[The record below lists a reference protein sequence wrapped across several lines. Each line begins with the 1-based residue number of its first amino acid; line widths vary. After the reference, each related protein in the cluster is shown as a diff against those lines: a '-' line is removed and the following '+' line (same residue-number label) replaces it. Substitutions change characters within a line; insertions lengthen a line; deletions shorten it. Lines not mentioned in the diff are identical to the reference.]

1 MPPKICPDEKEI
13 NPKTGRCVKKCKSN
27 RVRDLKTFKCIKN
40 PLNHVINPI
49 TERYVKS
56 AYLKKI
62 EKKRLHIL
70 QTLKNPLRSPS
81 HRSPSHIS
89 PSHRSPSHISPS
101 RRTPSHKSP
110 SHKSPSH
117 ISPSHRSP
125 SHISPSHRS
134 PSHKSPSHKSPS
146 HKSPSHISPSR
157 RTPSHKS
164 PPLASPTASI
174 RQSSL
179 SKSTSG
185 NKISINSSNSSK
197 NPSYNSKSHVF
208 TIDIYKVKKIQGFLR
223 DKLGVNKYTLIN
235 RINRY
240 NLLKERLSL
249 LKDNDCLEKKTFNGF
264 DGYTIKNII
273 NLEKKIG
280 SKSKYGAIYLTSI
293 PNFLGIF
300 PIATKVMKYD
310 DDNVNEINIMTK
322 ITNDILLK
330 KLSRHFLMIYKSCLC
345 AKRIAARLK
354 LISINELA
362 DGDLK
367 MLVNKTEILV
377 DKELLFNLIFQTY
390 ISIATFHN
398 VAGYV
403 HGDSHFG
410 NYLYQLNNEIGYYHY
425 ICDGKDYYLK
435 SCKYNIIIFDYG
447 FATKINANM
456 KNKNIVKEE
465 NKNLSEDYTKIIFAF
480 MNKKTGW
487 GFYPKLPIK
496 NINDEILE
504 IHNIIDNHIKLEL
517 SSTSTNK
524 IPYSKR
530 LINYIIKEI
539 FLKYTPKDMFI
550 TNRPSNVLN
559 EVPYRID

>member
-1 MPPKICPDEKEI
+1 MPPKICPDGKEL
-13 NPKTGRCVKKCKSN
+13 NPKTDRCVQKCKSN

-49 TERYVKS
+49 TKRYVKS
-56 AYLKKI
+56 AYLKNI
-62 EKKRLHIL
+62 EKKQLHIL
-70 QTLKNPLRSPS
+70 HTLKNPLKSPSHRSPSHRSPSHRSLSHRSPYHRSPSHRSPS

-89 PSHRSPSHISPS
+89 PSHISPSHRSL
-101 RRTPSHKSP
+101 SHR
-110 SHKSPSH
+110 
-117 ISPSHRSP
+117 SPSHRSP
-125 SHISPSHRS
+125 SHRSPSHRS
-134 PSHKSPSHKSPS
+134 PSHRSPSHRSPS
-146 HKSPSHISPSR
+146 LLVSPV
-157 RTPSHKS
+157 K
-164 PPLASPTASI
+164 SI
-174 RQSSL
+174 RQSL
-179 SKSTSG
+179 PSKSSSG
-185 NKISINSSNSSK
+185 KKISINSSNSNSSK
-197 NPSYNSKSHVF
+197 KPSYNSKSRVF
-208 TIDIYKVKKIQGFLR
+208 TDDIYAKKIQGFIR
-223 DKLGVNKYTLIN
+223 DKLVTNKFNLKN

-249 LKDNDCLEKKTFNGF
+249 IKDNDCLEKKTFNGF

-300 PIATKVMKYD
+300 PIAAKVMKYD
-310 DDNVNEINIMTK
+310 DDNINEINIMTK

-330 KLSRHFLMIYKSCLC
+330 RLSRHFLMIYKSCLC
-345 AKRIAARLK
+345 SKRILARLK

-367 MLVNKTEILV
+367 MLINKTEILA
-377 DKELLFNLIFQTY
+377 DKELLFNLLFQTY

-456 KNKNIVKEE
+456 KDKNIVKEDSR
-465 NKNLSEDYTKIIFAF
+465 NLSEDYTRIIFAF

-487 GFYPKLPIK
+487 GFYPNLPIK
-496 NINDEILE
+496 NINDQILE
-504 IHNIIDNHIKLEL
+504 IHNLIDNNTKLEL
-517 SSTSTNK
+517 SSTITNK

-539 FLKYTPKDMFI
+539 FLKYSPTDMFI

-559 EVPYRID
+559 EVPFRID

>member
-1 MPPKICPDEKEI
+1 MPPKICPDDKEL
-13 NPKTGRCVKKCKSN
+13 NPKTDRCVKKCKSN

-56 AYLKKI
+56 TYLKKI
-62 EKKRLHIL
+62 EKKHPHIL
-70 QTLKNPLRSPS
+70 QTLKNPLKSPSHRSPSHRSPSHRSPSHRSPSHRSPSHRSPSHRSPSHRSPSHRSPS

-89 PSHRSPSHISPS
+89 PSHRSPSH
-101 RRTPSHKSP
+101 
-110 SHKSPSH
+110 
-117 ISPSHRSP
+117 RSP
-125 SHISPSHRS
+125 SHISSSH
-134 PSHKSPSHKSPS
+134 
-146 HKSPSHISPSR
+146 
-157 RTPSHKS
+157 
-164 PPLASPTASI
+164 LASPTKSI
-174 RQSSL
+174 RQLLS
-179 SKSTSG
+179 SKSSSG
-185 NKISINSSNSSK
+185 KKNSINSSNSNSSK
-197 NPSYNSKSHVF
+197 PSYNSKSRVF
-208 TIDIYKVKKIQGFLR
+208 TDDIYAKKIQGFIR
-223 DKLGVNKYTLIN
+223 DKLVTNKFNLKN

-249 LKDNDCLEKKTFNGF
+249 IKDNDCLEKKTFNGF

-300 PIATKVMKYD
+300 PIAAKVMKYD
-310 DDNVNEINIMTK
+310 DDNINEINIMTK
-322 ITNDILLK
+322 ITNNILLK
-330 KLSRHFLMIYKSCLC
+330 GLSRHFLMIYKSCLC

-367 MLVNKTEILV
+367 MLINKTEILA

-447 FATKINANM
+447 FATKINANI
-456 KNKNIVKEE
+456 KDKNIVKEE
-465 NKNLSEDYTKIIFAF
+465 SRNLSEDYTRIILAF

-487 GFYPKLPIK
+487 GFYPNLPIK
-496 NINDEILE
+496 NINDQILE
-504 IHNIIDNHIKLEL
+504 IHNIIDNNIKLEL
-517 SSTSTNK
+517 SSTSTK
-524 IPYSKR
+524 QIPYSKR

-539 FLKYTPKDMFI
+539 FLKYTPNDMFI

-559 EVPYRID
+559 EVPFRID

>member
-1 MPPKICPDEKEI
+1 MPPKICPDDKEI
-13 NPKTGRCVKKCKSN
+13 NPNTGRCVKKCKSN
-27 RVRDLKTFKCIKN
+27 RIRDLKTFKCIKN

-49 TERYVKS
+49 TDRYVKS
-56 AYLKKI
+56 TYLKKI
-62 EKKRLHIL
+62 EKKHPNIL

-89 PSHRSPSHISPS
+89 PSHRSPSH
-101 RRTPSHKSP
+101 
-110 SHKSPSH
+110 
-117 ISPSHRSP
+117 RSP
-125 SHISPSHRS
+125 SHISPSHKSPSHRTSSHKS
-134 PSHKSPSHKSPS
+134 PSHKSSSHKSPS

-157 RTPSHKS
+157 RTPSHSS

-179 SKSTSG
+179 SKSASG
-185 NKISINSSNSSK
+185 NKISINSSNSNSSK
-197 NPSYNSKSHVF
+197 KPSYNSKSRVF
-208 TIDIYKVKKIQGFLR
+208 TYDIYAKKIQGFLR
-223 DKLGVNKYTLIN
+223 DKLVANKFNLKN

-249 LKDNDCLEKKTFNGF
+249 IKDNDCLEKKTFNGF

-293 PNFLGIF
+293 PNFIGIF
-300 PIATKVMKYD
+300 PIATKIMKYD
-310 DDNVNEINIMTK
+310 DDNINEINIMTK
-322 ITNDILLK
+322 ITNNILLK
-330 KLSRHFLMIYKSCLC
+330 KLSKHFLMIYKSCLC

-367 MLVNKTEILV
+367 MLINKTEILA

-456 KNKNIVKEE
+456 KDKNIVKEDSR
-465 NKNLSEDYTKIIFAF
+465 NLSEDYTRIIFAF

-487 GFYPKLPIK
+487 GFYPNLPIK

-504 IHNIIDNHIKLEL
+504 IHKLIDNHTKLEL
-517 SSTSTNK
+517 SSTSTSQ

-539 FLKYTPKDMFI
+539 FLKYTPKDIFI

>member
-1 MPPKICPDEKEI
+1 MPPKICPDGKEI
-13 NPKTGRCVKKCKSN
+13 NPKTDRCVKKCKSN

-49 TERYVKS
+49 TDRYVKS
-56 AYLKKI
+56 TYLKKI
-62 EKKRLHIL
+62 EKKHPHIL
-70 QTLKNPLRSPS
+70 QTLKNPI
-81 HRSPSHIS
+81 RSPSHIS
-89 PSHRSPSHISPS
+89 PSHRSPSL
-101 RRTPSHKSP
+101 R
-110 SHKSPSH
+110 
-117 ISPSHRSP
+117 SPSHRSP
-125 SHISPSHRS
+125 SHLAHQSIS
-134 PSHKSPSHKSPS
+134 
-146 HKSPSHISPSR
+146 SR
-157 RTPSHKS
+157 Q
-164 PPLASPTASI
+164 L
-174 RQSSL
+174 SL
-179 SKSTSG
+179 SKSSSG
-185 NKISINSSNSSK
+185 NKISINSSNSNSSK
-197 NPSYNSKSHVF
+197 KPSYNSKSRVF
-208 TIDIYKVKKIQGFLR
+208 ANDIYKIIKIQSFLR
-223 DKLGVNKYTLIN
+223 DKLVTNKYNLKN

-280 SKSKYGAIYLTSI
+280 SKSKYGSIYLTSI

-300 PIATKVMKYD
+300 PIAAKVMKYD
-310 DDNVNEINIMTK
+310 EDNINEINIMTK

-330 KLSRHFLMIYKSCLC
+330 RLSKHFLMIYKSCLC

-367 MLVNKTEILV
+367 MLVNKTDILADEEI
-377 DKELLFNLIFQTY
+377 LFNLIFQTY

-447 FATKINANM
+447 FATKIDANM
-456 KNKNIVKEE
+456 KDKNIVKEE
-465 NKNLSEDYTKIIFAF
+465 SRKLSEDYTRIIFAF
-480 MNKKTGW
+480 MNKKAGW
-487 GFYPKLPIK
+487 GFYPNLPIK
-496 NINDEILE
+496 HINDKIIE
-504 IHNIIDNHIKLEL
+504 IHNIIDNNIKLEL

-530 LINYIIKEI
+530 IINYIIKEI

-559 EVPYRID
+559 EVPFRID

>member
-1 MPPKICPDEKEI
+1 MPPKICPDGKEL
-13 NPKTGRCVKKCKSN
+13 NPKTDRCVKKCKSN
-27 RVRDLKTFKCIKN
+27 RVRELNTFKCIKN

-56 AYLKKI
+56 TYLKKI
-62 EKKRLHIL
+62 EKKQLHIL
-70 QTLKNPLRSPS
+70 QTFKNPLRSPS
-81 HRSPSHIS
+81 HRSPSLRSPLRSPSLRSPVRSPSHRSPVRS
-89 PSHRSPSHISPS
+89 PSHRSPSH
-101 RRTPSHKSP
+101 R
-110 SHKSPSH
+110 
-117 ISPSHRSP
+117 SPSHRSP
-125 SHISPSHRS
+125 SHRS
-134 PSHKSPSHKSPS
+134 PSLKSPSQRSPL
-146 HKSPSHISPSR
+146 
-157 RTPSHKS
+157 
-164 PPLASPTASI
+164 LATHATSI

-179 SKSTSG
+179 SKSSSG
-185 NKISINSSNSSK
+185 KKNSSNSNSSK
-197 NPSYNSKSHVF
+197 KPSYNSKLRIF
-208 TIDIYKVKKIQGFLR
+208 ANDIYVNIKAKTIQGFLR
-223 DKLGVNKYTLIN
+223 DKLVANKFNLKN

-300 PIATKVMKYD
+300 PIAAKVMKYD
-310 DDNVNEINIMTK
+310 DDNINEINIMTK

-330 KLSRHFLMIYKSCLC
+330 RLSRHFLMIYKSCLC
-345 AKRIAARLK
+345 SKRIAARLK

-367 MLVNKTEILV
+367 MLVNKTEILA
-377 DKELLFNLIFQTY
+377 DKELLFNILFQTY

-465 NKNLSEDYTKIIFAF
+465 SKNLSEDYTKIIFAF

-496 NINDEILE
+496 NINDQMLE
-504 IHNIIDNHIKLEL
+504 IHNLIEHHITLEL
-517 SSTSTNK
+517 SSTSTNQ

-530 LINYIIKEI
+530 IINYIIKEI
-539 FLKYTPKDMFI
+539 FLKYTPKDTFI

>member
-1 MPPKICPDEKEI
+1 M
-13 NPKTGRCVKKCKSN
+13 
-27 RVRDLKTFKCIKN
+27 
-40 PLNHVINPI
+40 
-49 TERYVKS
+49 
-56 AYLKKI
+56 
-62 EKKRLHIL
+62 
-70 QTLKNPLRSPS
+70 
-81 HRSPSHIS
+81 
-89 PSHRSPSHISPS
+89 
-101 RRTPSHKSP
+101 
-110 SHKSPSH
+110 
-117 ISPSHRSP
+117 
-125 SHISPSHRS
+125 
-134 PSHKSPSHKSPS
+134 
-146 HKSPSHISPSR
+146 
-157 RTPSHKS
+157 
-164 PPLASPTASI
+164 
-174 RQSSL
+174 
-179 SKSTSG
+179 
-185 NKISINSSNSSK
+185 
-197 NPSYNSKSHVF
+197 
-208 TIDIYKVKKIQGFLR
+208 
-223 DKLGVNKYTLIN
+223 
-235 RINRY
+235 
-240 NLLKERLSL
+240 

-280 SKSKYGAIYLTSI
+280 SKSKYGEIYLTSI
-293 PNFLGIF
+293 PKFLGIF
-300 PIATKVMKYD
+300 PIAAKVMKYD
-310 DDNVNEINIMTK
+310 DDNINEINIMTK

-330 KLSRHFLMIYKSCLC
+330 RLSRHFLMIYKSCIC

-367 MLVNKTEILV
+367 MLVNKTEILA
-377 DKELLFNLIFQTY
+377 DKELLFNILFQTY

-398 VAGYV
+398 VAGYI

-465 NKNLSEDYTKIIFAF
+465 SKNLSEDYTKIIFAF

-496 NINDEILE
+496 NINDQMLE
-504 IHNIIDNHIKLEL
+504 IHNLIDHNITLEL
-517 SSTSTNK
+517 SSTSTNQ

-530 LINYIIKEI
+530 IINYIIKEI

>member
-1 MPPKICPDEKEI
+1 MPPKICPDGKEL
-13 NPKTGRCVKKCKSN
+13 NPKTYRCVKKCKSN
-27 RVRDLKTFKCIKN
+27 RVRDIKTFKCIKN

-62 EKKRLHIL
+62 EKKQLHIL
-70 QTLKNPLRSPS
+70 HTLKNPLKSPSLKSPSLKSPS
-81 HRSPSHIS
+81 HRSPSLKS
-89 PSHRSPSHISPS
+89 PSHRSPLLATLAKSIS
-101 RRTPSHKSP
+101 
-110 SHKSPSH
+110 
-117 ISPSHRSP
+117 
-125 SHISPSHRS
+125 
-134 PSHKSPSHKSPS
+134 
-146 HKSPSHISPSR
+146 
-157 RTPSHKS
+157 
-164 PPLASPTASI
+164 
-174 RQSSL
+174 QSSL

-185 NKISINSSNSSK
+185 NKISINSSNSNSSK
-197 NPSYNSKSHVF
+197 KPSYNSKSRVF
-208 TIDIYKVKKIQGFLR
+208 ANDIYKIIKIQSFLR
-223 DKLGVNKYTLIN
+223 DKLGVNKYNLIN

-280 SKSKYGAIYLTSI
+280 SKSKYGSIYLTSI

-300 PIATKVMKYD
+300 PIAAKVMKYD
-310 DDNVNEINIMTK
+310 EDNINEINIMTK

-330 KLSRHFLMIYKSCLC
+330 RLSKHFLMIYKSCLC

-367 MLVNKTEILV
+367 MLVNKTDILADEEI
-377 DKELLFNLIFQTY
+377 LFNLIFQTY

-447 FATKINANM
+447 FATKIDANT
-456 KNKNIVKEE
+456 KDKNIVKEE
-465 NKNLSEDYTKIIFAF
+465 SRNLSEDYTRIIFSF

-487 GFYPKLPIK
+487 GFYPNLPIK
-496 NINDEILE
+496 HINDKIIE
-504 IHNIIDNHIKLEL
+504 IHNIIDNNIKLEL

-530 LINYIIKEI
+530 IINYIIKEI

-550 TNRPSNVLN
+550 TNRPSNILN
-559 EVPYRID
+559 EVPFKID